1 MQDSREIKFAKDN
14 KEQLMFAPEIWRPAR
29 QTSSG
34 FFFFTSLCSNTL
46 KGVRSK

>member
-14 KEQLMFAPEIWRPAR
+14 KGQLMFAPEIWRPAR

-34 FFFFTSLCSNTL
+34 FFFHVSLL
-46 KGVRSK
+46 